1 MNEPNDDQMDPSKVR
16 QAWLRFIEILA
27 KAVADQ
33 ILDEQEAK
41 INKKTCEE
49 TEKPRQPDSSDK
61 PNDDFPIRA

>member
-1 MNEPNDDQMDPSKVR
+1 MNERIDGRIDSSKVR
-16 QAWLRFIEILA
+16 QACLRFIEILA

-41 INKKTCEE
+41 TNKKTCEE

>member
-1 MNEPNDDQMDPSKVR
+1 MNERNDDQMDPLKVR

-33 ILDEQEAK
+33 IIDEQEAK